1 MPNKKEIK
9 TSFREL
15 FLLYRKLGFGN
26 IARTYSVE
34 EENKYYNVVS
44 SKLAKKYPNLVDYN
58 EAYGLLKDNGQIVT
72 IDTLGQKGFYD
83 EVRNIIGI
91 RHFLTRLTT
100 TVFHEIVHKLGYLIG
115 KGEIYK
121 LPDVYREAG
130 TEYITAET
138 LKTKTVK
145 ACVFSNIYGR
155 FPNTISSYYLDYI
168 FVNQLNS
175 ILGDSSLEE
184 SILRGNLSFENSL
197 KKKMGIIKYDVLTK
211 KMTDINKDFFQ
222 YSACYNVNSDKENE
236 ELREN
241 LTSAID
247 TVQYYI
253 LRTGFD
259 ERIKNV
265 KNAKEANSILR
276 DMLKFADLRLK
287 KEEDGKFVDRE
298 FQIYFNKAKAE
309 FNYRFPDVQFQQ
321 VFIPEEWGEKY
332 QTLERIVQ
340 VKPEEEKQVKK
351 LGKENYKKFKEGLIS
366 RFFSNGK
373 YSDYYIVRK
382 PHIEFSRNFN
392 EELRVK
398 AKNPINNGSSSN
410 IPRKVLP
417 TNKKEKPRD
426 ES

>member
-9 TSFREL
+9 TSFKEL
-15 FLLYRKLGFGN
+15 FSLYRKLGFGN

-34 EENKYYNVVS
+34 EENKYYNVVA
-44 SKLAKKYPNLVDYN
+44 SKLSKKYPDFVDYD
-58 EAYGLLKDNGQIVT
+58 EAYSLLKDNGQIVT

-100 TVFHEIVHKLGYLIG
+100 TVFHEIVHKLGYLTG

-168 FVNQLNS
+168 LVNQLNS

-259 ERIKNV
+259 ERIK
-265 KNAKEANSILR
+265 KAQNAKEAKNILN

-287 KEEDGKFVDRE
+287 KEENGIFVDRE
-298 FQIYFNKAKAE
+298 FQRYFNRAKEE
-309 FNYRFPDVQFQQ
+309 FQYKFPNAQFEQ
-321 VFIPEEWGEKY
+321 VFIPDEWGNKY
-332 QTLERIVQ
+332 ETLERVIQ
-340 VKPEEEKQVKK
+340 IKPEEEKQVKK

-366 RFFSNGK
+366 RFFSSGK
-373 YSDYYIVRK
+373 YSDYYIIRK
-382 PHIEFSRNFN
+382 PHREFTRNFN
-392 EELRVK
+392 DELKVK
-398 AKNPINNGSSSN
+398 KQNPINSGNNLNSS
-410 IPRKVLP
+410 RKILP
-417 TNKKEKPRD
+417 TNRKEKPRD